1 MLEAEKEFE
10 CQNQQCRCR
19 FMVHADIEQGGI
31 MEMPVIVSLQVEE

>member
-10 CQNQQCRCR
+10 CQNQRCRCR

-31 MEMPVIVSLQVEE
+31 MEMPVTVQFKTKE